1 MDTTHLVLA
10 LAGLLIGV
18 MKAGFGGG
26 VGVVV
31 TPLLALVMPAK
42 LALGVML
49 PLSLAADL
57 IAIKYY
63 WKYRVSRFVFALI
76 PGMAVGVL
84 VGWVLL
90 DAIPELWFRRMLGG
104 LACVFGLLQAFKDR
118 LPKVPPVSGVAAGVA
133 LGVVSVLTHSG
144 GIILMLYLMPQG
156 LSVRVFVSTA
166 VVVGLVLNTMK
177 SPAYANLGLL
187 GPEVWLMDLWML
199 PTLAAGVGVGILMN
213 RRLPVVWFNRAIL
226 TLVLVIGVRLMMS

>member
-1 MDTTHLVLA
+1 MDITHLVLA

-42 LALGVML
+42 MALGVML

-57 IAIKYY
+57 IAIRFY
-63 WKYRVSRFVFALI
+63 WKYRVARFVVVLL

-104 LACVFGLLQAFKDR
+104 LACVFGVLQAFKDR
-118 LPKVPPVSGVAAGVA
+118 LPKVPHASGFAAGVA

-156 LSVRVFVSTA
+156 LSGRVFVSTA
-166 VVVGLVLNTMK
+166 VLVGLALNTMK
-177 SPAYANLGLL
+177 SVAYAKLGLL

-199 PTLAAGVGVGILMN
+199 PTLAAGVAIGILMN

-226 TLVLVIGVRLMMS
+226 TLVLAIGVRLIIS